1 MGKFRQKYNKFI
13 VEGQKSCLEFLRSG
27 KFLVHTVLAYG
38 DWLDKHQNW
47 VTKTQK
53 TFVIDHNQMAAVTQ
67 LKTPSPV
74 LLVCEIPDCPEPK
87 ILQNKAKLVYL
98 DDVQDPGN
106 VGTIIRVCDWF
117 GIDGVIRSEKSA
129 DFYNPKVVQSSMGS
143 LCNVLMST
151 LHPDQL
157 LSEFPSH
164 TKIAA
169 IAEGTP
175 VDQIK
180 FPEKHIIII
189 GNEGKGINEILLSQ
203 STIKAGIPGSTHR
216 IADSL
221 NAAIS
226 AAILCNYSY
235 SCSTNL

>member
-13 VEGQKSCLEFLRSG
+13 VEGQKSCLEFLRSS

-38 DWLDKHQNW
+38 DWLDQHQNW
-47 VTKTQK
+47 VSRAQK
-53 TFVIDHNQMAAVTQ
+53 TYVIDHNQMANITQ

-74 LLVCEIPDCPEPK
+74 LLVCEVPDSPEIE
-87 ILQNKAKLVYL
+87 ILHSKTKHVYL

-117 GIDGVIRSEKSA
+117 GIEGVIRSEKSA

-143 LCNVLMST
+143 LCNVLLAT
-151 LHPDQL
+151 LPPDQL
-157 LSEFPSH
+157 LSGFPFH

-169 IAEGTP
+169 IPEGTP

-189 GNEGKGINEILLSQ
+189 GNESKGINEILLSQ
-203 STIKAGIPGSTHR
+203 STIKVGIPGNTFR

-235 SCSTNL
+235 SSSINL